1 MKLPPNDFFSSRT
14 YQYLTNYLIVEEHL
28 TRCFTEN
35 MHLVLEYEDMQTQI
49 PTGCKKEQT
58 PQWEVPLWVTVLRHE
73 VADNDSRI
81 RGQWCLKN
89 LTLELS
95 ISDASN
101 NPQDRDVLHYWLW
114 VTLAWRAS
122 FSCESLN
129 GWMLFIIPW
138 PPGFKCSN

>member
-58 PQWEVPLWVTVLRHE
+58 PQWEVPL
-73 VADNDSRI
+73 
-81 RGQWCLKN
+81 
-89 LTLELS
+89 
-95 ISDASN
+95 
-101 NPQDRDVLHYWLW
+101 
-114 VTLAWRAS
+114 
-122 FSCESLN
+122 
-129 GWMLFIIPW
+129 
-138 PPGFKCSN
+138 